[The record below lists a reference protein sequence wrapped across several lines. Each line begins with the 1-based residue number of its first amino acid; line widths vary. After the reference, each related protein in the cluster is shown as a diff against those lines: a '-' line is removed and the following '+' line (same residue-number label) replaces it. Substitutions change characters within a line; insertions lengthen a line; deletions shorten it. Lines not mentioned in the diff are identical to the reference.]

1 MTYFIPPRLK
11 VGEFLQRLL
20 ARLYGTRD
28 WKIETVLKQAGQN
41 LSVSPRQ
48 FRLLPRILTRLEK
61 RTALFLV
68 IIVLLT
74 GGLWLSRWY
83 NNHTFVLPEI
93 GGTLNEGLI
102 GFPRTTNPLLA
113 QNQSEQ
119 DLARLLYRS
128 LFHHTATGQIDT
140 DLVDKWE
147 VGRDSK
153 KYQFTLKSNLFWQDG
168 TPITS
173 RDVIFT
179 FKSILDK
186 NLNSS
191 LNSGFRNVKAV
202 AVNDKTFTITLP
214 DSYAGLLH
222 SLTFGILPEH
232 IWQGIP
238 ASDWLKQTTNLTPI
252 GSSAWQIKEWK
263 RNQQNQIVAV
273 SLAPFANQSGTPYLT
288 DFNLRFFENNTE
300 ALGALKQGLIN
311 ALAGLNLNQTQ
322 TISRSQYNLHQLQ
335 LPQYTALFFNT
346 DQAPLNDKN
355 IRQALNLLINKNDLI
370 ATALN
375 NQVTLANGPL
385 TNSAIKINNS
395 TTKLPDLAY
404 IEKLLTTS
412 GFTKKED
419 TWQNKNGSLTLTITA
434 LDQAHFRATAEYLK
448 TAWEKFGIKTELKFV
463 SADDLSGNIIPNRA
477 YTALLATEIIGL
489 DNDLLAF
496 WHSSQ
501 SLRGA
506 NLSNFKYR
514 DLDIIL
520 ENLRFEQNAEKI
532 KDSQQK
538 LVNILLNESPAIFLY
553 QQYYNYVMTKDI
565 KGVNSTII
573 NQPSDRLN
581 TSANWYTKTKHVFK
595 LNK

>member
-1 MTYFIPPRLK
+1 MTYFTPPRLRF
-11 VGEFLQRLL
+11 GEFLQRLL

-68 IIVLLT
+68 LIVLLT
-74 GGLWLSRWY
+74 GGLWTTRWY
-83 NNHTFVLPEI
+83 NNHTFVLPEV

-128 LFHHTATGQIDT
+128 LFHHTAAGEIAT

-147 VGRDSK
+147 VDRSGK
-153 KYQFTLKSNLFWQDG
+153 KYQITLKSNLFWQDG
-168 TPITS
+168 KPITS
-173 RDVIFT
+173 RDVVFT
-179 FKSILDK
+179 FNSLLDK
-186 NLNSS
+186 NLNSP
-191 LNSGFRNVKAV
+191 LGSGFKNVKAIV
-202 AVNDKTFTITLP
+202 INDKTFTISLP
-214 DSYAGLLH
+214 DSYAGLIH
-222 SLTFGILPEH
+222 NLTFGILPEH
-232 IWQGIP
+232 IWQSI
-238 ASDWLKQTTNLTPI
+238 SINDWLKQTANLTPI
-252 GSSAWQIKEWK
+252 GSTLWQIKEWK

-273 SLAPFANQSGTPYLT
+273 SLAPFTNQNDTPYLT

-385 TNSAIKINNS
+385 TNSAVKINNS

-448 TAWEKFGIKTELKFV
+448 TVWEKFGVKTELKFV
-463 SADDLSGNIIPNRA
+463 SADDLSTNIIPNRS

-501 SLRGA
+501 SSRGA

-514 DLDIIL
+514 DLDILL
-520 ENLRFEQNAEKI
+520 ENLRFEQNSEKI
-532 KDSQQK
+532 KELQQK
-538 LVNILLNESPAIFLY
+538 LTNILLTEAPAIFLY

>member
-1 MTYFIPPRLK
+1 M
-11 VGEFLQRLL
+11 
-20 ARLYGTRD
+20 
-28 WKIETVLKQAGQN
+28 
-41 LSVSPRQ
+41 
-48 FRLLPRILTRLEK
+48 
-61 RTALFLV
+61 
-68 IIVLLT
+68 
-74 GGLWLSRWY
+74 WLSRWY

-581 TSANWYTKTKHVFK
+581 TSANWYTKTKHVFM